1 MHKLLLWLGR
11 LAGLAGVLVIG
22 VAVATRLQGRYVIFN
37 YQTGTLLLAGIAL
50 MVLGCLAYLALL
62 AEQRSLP

>member
-1 MHKLLLWLGR
+1 MHQLLLWMGR
-11 LAGLAGVLVIG
+11 FAGLAGVLVTG

-37 YQTGTLLLAGIAL
+37 YQAGTLLLAGIAL

-62 AEQRSLP
+62 TERRSLP